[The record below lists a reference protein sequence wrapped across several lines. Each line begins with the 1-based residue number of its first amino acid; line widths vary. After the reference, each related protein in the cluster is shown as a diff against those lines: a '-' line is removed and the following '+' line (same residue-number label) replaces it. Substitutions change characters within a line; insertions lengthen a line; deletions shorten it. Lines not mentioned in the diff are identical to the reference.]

1 MRSSHINVAVVCLM
15 LRTVTSAAVVDR
27 RDLPELGC
35 DAEANAPK
43 CREESITDYES
54 GYMMV
59 HGIVETCVPHSP
71 SRFTDNP

>member
-1 MRSSHINVAVVCLM
+1 MRSSYINIAVASLALLTM
-15 LRTVTSAAVVDR
+15 TSAAAIDR

-35 DAEANAPK
+35 DGEANAPK

-59 HGIVETCVPHSP
+59 HGIVET
-71 SRFTDNP
+71 